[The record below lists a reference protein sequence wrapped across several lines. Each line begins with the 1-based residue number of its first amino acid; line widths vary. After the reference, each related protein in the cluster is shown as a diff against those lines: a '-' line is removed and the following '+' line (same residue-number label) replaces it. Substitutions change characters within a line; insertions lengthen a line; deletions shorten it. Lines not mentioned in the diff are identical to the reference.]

1 MQSSYD
7 DCINVALSVPKHTKK
22 IPMEDK
28 MKLIKM
34 AFGFLIISLLFAG
47 CAQQTTT
54 SAFSPQDLRAKMQQE
69 YIQKVDNFLIVFD
82 ASSSMFDSYN
92 DWDKLDLAKDTII
105 KMNRTIPDLKMTGG
119 LRVFGPSD
127 GKANAATKLVY
138 GMVPYAAQDLDN
150 TVRAITSSGLTPM
163 STPLAASAEELKKT
177 QGDIA
182 LIVIS
187 DGLDNGKGLPV
198 AEADKLKKELGD
210 RLCIYTILVG
220 DSPEGKQLL
229 EKVAQA
235 GQCGFVTSADDL
247 TTSSAMADYVEKV
260 FLKKGA
266 AKKPEAAAAES
277 RMKEVASINLNV
289 LFDFDKDNVKKIY
302 HDQIKKAADFM
313 IKFPD
318 TVTVIEGHTDNRGT
332 EKYNGNLSRRR
343 AESVRQYLIKNFGI
357 ASARLTARGYGFSKP
372 IASNKTDAGRQ
383 ENRRVVAVISAPV
396 KK

>member
-1 MQSSYD
+1 
-7 DCINVALSVPKHTKK
+7 
-22 IPMEDK
+22 

-34 AFGFLIISLLFAG
+34 AFCFLIFSLLFAG
-47 CAQQTTT
+47 CAQQTTST
-54 SAFSPQDLRAKMQQE
+54 SAFTPQDLRAKMQQE
-69 YIQKVDNFLIVFD
+69 YVQKVDNFLIVFD
-82 ASSSMFDSYN
+82 ASSSMFDTYN
-92 DWDKLDLAKDTII
+92 DWYKLDLAKDTII
-105 KMNRTIPDLKMTGG
+105 KMNRTIPGLKMTGG
-119 LRVFGPSD
+119 MRVFGPSY
-127 GKANAATKLVY
+127 GKADAATKLVY
-138 GMVPYAAQDLDN
+138 GMAPYAAQDLDN
-150 TVRAITSSGLTPM
+150 AVRGITTSGLTPM

-198 AEADKLKKELGD
+198 TEAEKLKKEFGD

-220 DSPEGKQLL
+220 DSPEGKLLL

-235 GQCGFVTSADDL
+235 GQCGFATNADSLASA
-247 TTSSAMADYVEKV
+247 SAMADFVEKV
-260 FLKKGA
+260 FLKKGP
-266 AKKPEAAAAES
+266 AKKAEAPAAEPK
-277 RMKEVASINLNV
+277 MKEVASINLNV

-313 IKFPD
+313 AKSPD
-318 TVTVIEGHTDNRGT
+318 TVAVIEGHTDNRGT
-332 EKYNGNLSRRR
+332 EKYNINLSMRR

-357 ASARLTARGYGFSKP
+357 APARLTAKGFGYSQP